1 MDKSFRSYA
10 KYGTIVEIVGHEH
23 SQTVVFNPYDRDD
36 KLTKGGSTT
45 VRAMG
50 KHRFRI
56 ERVLHRALE
65 GLILTCEV
73 TVFHEEGSDLDV
85 KLSQTPLFQQL

>member
-1 MDKSFRSYA
+1 
-10 KYGTIVEIVGHEH
+10 
-23 SQTVVFNPYDRDD
+23 
-36 KLTKGGSTT
+36 
-45 VRAMG
+45 MG